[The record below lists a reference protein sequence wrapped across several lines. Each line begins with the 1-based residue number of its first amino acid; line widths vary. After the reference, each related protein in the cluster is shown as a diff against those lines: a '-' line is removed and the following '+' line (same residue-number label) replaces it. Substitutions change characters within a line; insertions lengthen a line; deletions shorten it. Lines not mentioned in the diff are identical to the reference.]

1 MIGSPPVS
9 PPGCEQAPKVN
20 PGMAIWK
27 GITSLFPSRLAGF
40 QIIILLRHA
49 PASPSAFLAASGW
62 PWGPKTANHFPAM
75 QFPTTRWD
83 ELAAASLDGDS
94 GARSALDEFC
104 RRYWP
109 PVNAFLRW
117 KGYSEADAAD
127 LTQDFF
133 LNFLE
138 TRSWRRADRL
148 RGSFRTF
155 LLGALTH
162 RLQKARDRSGR
173 QKRGGGATPLS
184 LDEMEASGSNAAP
197 LPQAPP
203 TDALQFDRVWAVQV
217 LERALAAT
225 REDYASRDRLK
236 YYDGLKPFLTAR
248 SAPPSYEET
257 ARALDLHPATVKTEI
272 HRLRQVFRAA
282 LRLEIACTLSAPHE
296 IDGELRHLRMVLSD
310 HGHDLEG
317 SGKPGTGLGEE

>member
-1 MIGSPPVS
+1 
-9 PPGCEQAPKVN
+9 
-20 PGMAIWK
+20 
-27 GITSLFPSRLAGF
+27 
-40 QIIILLRHA
+40 
-49 PASPSAFLAASGW
+49 
-62 PWGPKTANHFPAM
+62 M

-83 ELAAASLDGDS
+83 ELAAASLDGDT

-104 RRYWP
+104 RRYWS

-173 QKRGGGATPLS
+173 QKRGGGAVPLT
-184 LDEMEASGSNAAP
+184 LDELEVNGGDAARV
-197 LPQAPP
+197 PP
-203 TDALQFDRVWAVQV
+203 ADALQFDRVWAVEV
-217 LERALAAT
+217 LERALDAT
-225 REDYASRDRLK
+225 RQDYASRDRSML
-236 YYDGLKPFLTAR
+236 YDGLKPFLTAR
-248 SAPPSYEET
+248 SAPPPSYEET
-257 ARALDLHPATVKTEI
+257 ARALGLHPATVKTEI

-296 IDGELRHLRMVLSD
+296 IDEELRHLRMVLAD
-310 HGHDLEG
+310 HGHDF
-317 SGKPGTGLGEE
+317 